1 MLLICLTSSFAILK
15 ILLCIRLLTISIEK
29 IMLTILF
36 PYNSIWRLCA
46 RSKCD
51 FIWSD
56 SIISVKQQFLQTKN
70 TALSI
75 YKFQNVTIP
84 LLDNKA
90 SSKFKNKSFSF
101 ILLYSTFPCGFV
113 VAKSFRFRLWIRVF
127 VFVIIS
133 SLLRKWSVCIRGQY
147 ITYKTSL
154 WRTIIHL
161 LRVM

>member
-1 MLLICLTSSFAILK
+1 MQCYLLIGNWKTLWCPQHQQFDLYTFLILGIGKYPWMLLLPFC
-15 ILLCIRLLTISIEK
+15 
-29 IMLTILF
+29 
-36 PYNSIWRLCA
+36 NA
-46 RSKCD
+46 RQHSYLY
-51 FIWSD
+51 
-56 SIISVKQQFLQTKN
+56 VGYLNNNFLQTKN